1 MLSSRY
7 LKVLGL
13 ILTLHLL
20 AACSAP
26 SDSGTDLQHTYTEP
40 GNCEV
45 SGKSFGIVGGDILGA
60 GNDLSSSTVMVVHI
74 NRNDEVITCTGTLID
89 SNKVLSA
96 AHCITA
102 DGKRTGIAFTN
113 SATCLTQAPKRTL
126 RLVTA
131 EAVHPDYSY
140 ETRSFRN
147 ASTDLAVLKFKGD
160 IPEGYKVRELPS
172 SSLRVLPNDTLVMT
186 GYGTTVERGEDS
198 GTLRF
203 TTVPAT
209 RLLVDFYVALAKQ
222 RFSIPGTWTVEQ
234 GPQGVC
240 TGDSGGPLYVK
251 NGGQLTLI
259 GVTSMGLDHRTTEEG
274 KARTCHGVALFTD
287 LRGQLDWIYQQ
298 KQSL

>member
-1 MLSSRY
+1 MLYSRC
-7 LKVLGL
+7 LRTLSL
-13 ILTLHLL
+13 LLTLPLL
-20 AACSAP
+20 AACSASNNP
-26 SDSGTDLQHTYTEP
+26 SAELKNTYSEP

-60 GNDLSSSTVMVVHI
+60 GNDLSSSTVMIIHI
-74 NRNDEVITCTGTLID
+74 KRNDEVITCTGTLID

-102 DGKRTGIAFTN
+102 DGKGTAIAFTN

-126 RLVTA
+126 RRVTA
-131 EAVHPDYSY
+131 TAVHPEYTY
-140 ETRSFRN
+140 EKTTLNN
-147 ASTDLAVLKFKGD
+147 ASKDLAVLKFSGD
-160 IPEGYKVRELPS
+160 MAPGYKARELPS
-172 SSLRVLPNDTLVMT
+172 SSFQVLPNDTLVMT
-186 GYGTTVERGEDS
+186 GYGNTVENAEDA

-209 RLLVDFYVALAKQ
+209 RLRDEFYFALAKQ
-222 RFSIPGTWTVEQ
+222 RVSVSGAWTVEQ

-240 TGDSGGPLYVK
+240 TGDSGGPLYVQ
-251 NGGQLTLI
+251 NGGRLTLI
-259 GVTSMGLDHRTTEEG
+259 GVTSMGIDHKTTGEG

-287 LRGQLDWIYQQ
+287 LRGQLDWIFQQ